1 MESDRIQQA
10 LARIEAAAS
19 RIEAAARPNRSPAPN
34 PGPDQDLSRK
44 HEALKREAWAALAEL
59 DTLIEAIEA

>member
-1 MESDRIQQA
+1 MEHDRIQQA

-19 RIEAAARPNRSPAPN
+19 RIEVAARPNRSPAP
-34 PGPDQDLSRK
+34 DQDLASK

>member
-19 RIEAAARPNRSPAPN
+19 RIEAAARPNRSPAP
-34 PGPDQDLSRK
+34 DQDLTRK

-59 DTLIEAIEA
+59 DTLIEAIDA

>member
-19 RIEAAARPNRSPAPN
+19 RIEQAARPSHS
-34 PGPDQDLSRK
+34 PGPDHDLAAK
-44 HEALKREAWAALAEL
+44 HATLKREAWAALAEL